1 MTPYEIAEAETVLL
15 FMDQDDIA
23 ANLRMWRRLRGPM
36 ADLLTDRQCAMVLE
50 WERMLRRRRTE
61 LKRQAARAWVL

>member
-1 MTPYEIAEAETVLL
+1 MTPDEIAEAETVLL

-23 ANLRMWRRLRGPM
+23 ANLRMWRWLRGPM
-36 ADLLTDRQCAMVLE
+36 ADILTDRQCVMVLE

-61 LKRQAARAWVL
+61 LKRQAARAGVL